1 MQIIQSQN
9 QSLSLNAAA
18 GPLPYK
24 LTNDY
29 LFRAMLQENNK
40 ALKGIICFLTIRSF
54 MPHISL

>member
-9 QSLSLNAAA
+9 QPLSLSAAA

-29 LFRAMLQENNK
+29 LFRALLQENNK

-54 MPHISL
+54 MPHIS